1 MYMGLKHLH
10 MLCALLSI
18 TGFTLRGIWMLTDSP
33 LLNKK
38 LVRIAPHI
46 IDTLLLLTAFSLAY
60 LSGQYPFFTGWL
72 TAKLL
77 GLIAYIVLGVI
88 ALKKGKSKTVRGV
101 AFILALAT
109 FVYIFGVAHSKN
121 AFFFL

>member
-18 TGFTLRGIWMLTDSP
+18 TGFTLRGIWMLADSP

-38 LVRIAPHI
+38 LVRVAPHI
-46 IDTLLLLTAFSLAY
+46 IDTILLLTAFALAY
-60 LSGQYPFFTGWL
+60 LLGQYPFFSGWL

-77 GLIAYIVLGVI
+77 ALIAYIALGMV
-88 ALKKGKSKTVRGV
+88 ALKKGPTKAVRFV
-101 AFILALAT
+101 AFVLALVT
-109 FVYIFGVAHSKN
+109 FAYIFGVARTKN
-121 AFFFL
+121 VLFFL

>member
-10 MLCALLSI
+10 MLCVLLSI

-38 LVRIAPHI
+38 FVRIAPHI
-46 IDTLLLLTAFSLAY
+46 VDTLLLLTAFSLAFMIN
-60 LSGQYPFFTGWL
+60 QYPFFTGWL

-77 GLIAYIVLGVI
+77 GLIVYIGLGVI
-88 ALKKGKSKTVRGV
+88 ALKKGKTKTVRGV

-109 FVYIFGVAHSKN
+109 FAYIFGVARTKDVL
-121 AFFFL
+121 FFL